1 MDWAGGAGR
10 DGEGADN
17 IGGFRI
23 AGLRSSAEMIAT
35 GPIVYY
41 DNELRDKLHTI
52 NVLPAVAHISTGGS
66 LSCLVNCLPR
76 LLFFIFF
83 LRSLILSRS

>member
-35 GPIVYY
+35 GPNVFVYN
-41 DNELRDKLHTI
+41 DHELRDRLTSHKL
-52 NVLPAVAHISTGGS
+52 LM
-66 LSCLVNCLPR
+66 LYLQ
-76 LLFFIFF
+76 
-83 LRSLILSRS
+83 

>member
-17 IGGFRI
+17 I

-35 GPIVYY
+35 GPNVYN
-41 DNELRDKLHTI
+41 DHELRDIQTH

-66 LSCLVNCLPR
+66 LSCLVNCLSR

>member
-17 IGGFRI
+17 I

-66 LSCLVNCLPR
+66 LSCLVNCLFR